1 MRRGGNWDNGAK
13 MVTLNDIEAADR
25 RIRPT
30 IHVTPCEYSETFTGM
45 AGNPA
50 YFKLENLQMTG
61 SFKERGALNKL
72 LTMTPEDR
80 ARGVICASAGN
91 HAQGVAYHATRLGV
105 RALIYM
111 PESAPITK
119 VNATERFGGEVVL
132 YGKSFDEALAEAK
145 RRGEADGLTFV
156 HAFDDP
162 AVIAGQGT
170 VGLEILGQNP
180 FIEAIVVPVGGGG
193 LIGGIACAIKE
204 TNPKIKVI
212 GVQTSRIPSMIAAL
226 AGHAPVELPAAS
238 TIADGIAVRRA
249 GTHTLPLVEK
259 YVDDMVT
266 VEEEEIAS
274 AILYLLE
281 REKTVAEGAG
291 AAAVAALLHQK
302 TNLRGKKTV
311 ALVCGGNID
320 PLFLSHIIE
329 RGMVKDGRLVKIRM
343 MVPDRPGALHAL
355 TGVLADM
362 RVNVV
367 TIEHDRAYHGVAL
380 GNTAVEATI
389 ETRGSAHLDELF
401 AALAKLNY
409 EVERIR

>member
-1 MRRGGNWDNGAK
+1 MI
-13 MVTLNDIEAADR
+13 TLNDIEAAHL

-30 IHVTPCEYSETFTGM
+30 IHVTPCEYSETFT
-45 AGNPA
+45 ALSGNPV
-50 YFKLENLQMTG
+50 YFKLENLHMTG

-72 LTMTPEDR
+72 LLMSPEER
-80 ARGVICASAGN
+80 TKGVICASAGN
-91 HAQGVAYHATRLGV
+91 HAQGVAYHATRLGI

-111 PESAPITK
+111 PEHAPITK

-132 YGKSFDEALAEAK
+132 FGKSFDEALTEAK
-145 RRGEADGLTFV
+145 RRGAADGLTFL

-162 AVIAGQGT
+162 AVIAGQGSI
-170 VGLEILGQNP
+170 GLEILSQNP
-180 FIEAIVVPVGGGG
+180 FIEAVLVPIGGGG

-204 TNPKIKVI
+204 TNPKIKIV

-226 AGHAPVELPAAS
+226 AQHEPVTLPAAT

-259 YVDDMVT
+259 YVDDVVT

-291 AAAVAALLHQK
+291 ATAVAALLHNK
-302 TNLRGKKTV
+302 TKLRGKKTV
-311 ALVCGGNID
+311 SLICGGNID
-320 PLFLSHIIE
+320 PLFLCQIIE
-329 RGMVKDGRLVKIRM
+329 RGMVKDGRLIRIR
-343 MVPDRPGALHAL
+343 VIIPDRPGALHAL
-355 TGVLADM
+355 TGVFAEM

-367 TIEHDRAYHGVAL
+367 SIAHERAYHGVTL
-380 GNTAVEATI
+380 GNTSVEATI
-389 ETRGSAHLDELF
+389 ETRGSDHLDEF
-401 AALAKLNY
+401 FAKLVEQKY
-409 EVERIR
+409 VYERIR

>member
-1 MRRGGNWDNGAK
+1 MI
-13 MVTLNDIEAADR
+13 TLNDIEAAHL

-30 IHVTPCEYSETFTGM
+30 IHVTPCEYSETFT
-45 AGNPA
+45 ALSGNPV
-50 YFKLENLQMTG
+50 YFKLENLHMTG

-72 LTMTPEDR
+72 LLMSPEER
-80 ARGVICASAGN
+80 AKGVICASAGN
-91 HAQGVAYHATRLGV
+91 HAQGVAYHATRLGI

-111 PESAPITK
+111 PEHAPITK

-132 YGKSFDEALAEAK
+132 FGKSFDEALTEAK
-145 RRGEADGLTFV
+145 RRGAADGLTFL

-162 AVIAGQGT
+162 AVIAGQGSI
-170 VGLEILGQNP
+170 GLEILSQNP
-180 FIEAIVVPVGGGG
+180 FIEAVLVPIGGGG

-204 TNPKIKVI
+204 TNPKIKIV

-226 AGHAPVELPAAS
+226 AQHEPVTLPAAT

-259 YVDDMVT
+259 YVDDVVT

-291 AAAVAALLHQK
+291 ATAVAALLHNK
-302 TNLRGKKTV
+302 TKLRGKKTV
-311 ALVCGGNID
+311 SLICGGNID
-320 PLFLSHIIE
+320 PLFLCQIIE
-329 RGMVKDGRLVKIRM
+329 RGMVKDGRLIRIR
-343 MVPDRPGALHAL
+343 VIIPDRPGALHAL
-355 TGVLADM
+355 TGVFAEM

-367 TIEHDRAYHGVAL
+367 SIAHERAYHGVTL
-380 GNTAVEATI
+380 GNTSVETTI
-389 ETRGSAHLDELF
+389 ETRGSDHLDEF
-401 AALAKLNY
+401 FAKLVEQKY
-409 EVERIR
+409 VYERIR

>member
-1 MRRGGNWDNGAK
+1 MI
-13 MVTLNDIEAADR
+13 TLNDIEAAHL

-30 IHVTPCEYSETFTGM
+30 IHVTPCEYSETFT
-45 AGNPA
+45 ALSGNPV
-50 YFKLENLQMTG
+50 YFKLENLHMTG

-72 LTMTPEDR
+72 LLMSPEER
-80 ARGVICASAGN
+80 AKGVICASAGN
-91 HAQGVAYHATRLGV
+91 HAQGVAYHATRLGI

-111 PESAPITK
+111 PEHAPITK

-132 YGKSFDEALAEAK
+132 FGKSFDEALTEAK
-145 RRGEADGLTFV
+145 RRGAADGLTFL

-162 AVIAGQGT
+162 AVIAGQGSI
-170 VGLEILGQNP
+170 GLEILSQNP
-180 FIEAIVVPVGGGG
+180 FIEAVLVPIGGGG

-204 TNPKIKVI
+204 TNPKIKIV

-226 AGHAPVELPAAS
+226 AQHEPVTLPSAT

-259 YVDDMVT
+259 YVDDVVT

-291 AAAVAALLHQK
+291 ATAVAALLHNK
-302 TNLRGKKTV
+302 TKLRGKKTV
-311 ALVCGGNID
+311 SLICGGNID
-320 PLFLSHIIE
+320 PLFLCQIIE
-329 RGMVKDGRLVKIRM
+329 RGMVKDGRLIRIR
-343 MVPDRPGALHAL
+343 VIIPDRPGALHAL
-355 TGVLADM
+355 TGVFAEM

-367 TIEHDRAYHGVAL
+367 SIAHERAYHGVTL
-380 GNTAVEATI
+380 GNTSVEATI
-389 ETRGSAHLDELF
+389 ETRGSDHLDEF
-401 AALAKLNY
+401 FAKLVEQKY
-409 EVERIR
+409 DYERIR